1 MAGGFSSTEFW
12 NVHRFIAL
20 IITAG
25 ALVPSTRALDAQ
37 LPPFIEMRV
46 PKAPT
51 VATGENGQF
60 LTYEVHITNFMAQPF
75 TLKKLDAMAAS
86 DKRVVMSFG
95 DSALMRAIARPGA
108 PTTTGADKLKIAPG
122 MRAVAFLW
130 VPIAAGSTAPAQLV
144 HRVSI
149 EQGTGD
155 SVRTNELEGVPIP
168 VATNAVVIGP
178 PLRGGVWLAA
188 NGPADASG
196 HRRAL
201 IPIAGVPAIAQRFAI
216 DWVKVADDDK
226 TFKGDQ
232 LKNESYYAEG
242 VDALAVANG
251 TVVAVKDSIPENV
264 PGINSRAVPI
274 TLETVGGNHVIIDIG
289 GGNYAFYAH
298 LKPGSIRVKKG
309 DRVSRGQVVGLVGN
323 TGNSTE
329 PHLHFHISDGNS
341 PLGSEGVPYRFESFE
356 VVGHCKMFTAA
367 CERSAPV
374 TRKGEVPLANQL
386 VRFP

>member
-1 MAGGFSSTEFW
+1 
-12 NVHRFIAL
+12 
-20 IITAG
+20 
-25 ALVPSTRALDAQ
+25 
-37 LPPFIEMRV
+37 MRV

-51 VATGENGQF
+51 VATGENGSF
-60 LTYEVHITNFMAQPF
+60 LAYEVHITNFMGQPF
-75 TLKKLDAMAAS
+75 TLKKLDVMAAT
-86 DKRVVMSFG
+86 DKRVLMSFG
-95 DSALMRAIARPGA
+95 DSALMRAIARPGT
-108 PTTTGADKLKIAPG
+108 PTTVGADKLKIAPG
-122 MRAVAFLW
+122 TRAVAFLW
-130 VPIAAGSTAPAQLV
+130 VPMAAGSTAPAQLV
-144 HRVSI
+144 HRLSI

-155 SVRTNELEGVPIP
+155 SVRTNELDGVPIP

-178 PLRGGVWLAA
+178 PLRGGTWLAA

-216 DWVKVADDDK
+216 DWVKVGDDNR
-226 TFKGDQ
+226 TFTGDQ
-232 LKNESYYAEG
+232 LENESYHAEG
-242 VDALAVANG
+242 LDALAVANG

-309 DRVSRGQVVGLVGN
+309 DRVTRGQVVGLVGN

-341 PLGSEGVPYRFESFE
+341 PLGSEGLPYRVDFEI
-356 VVGHCKMFTAA
+356 VGHCKTFNMG

-374 TRKGEVPLANQL
+374 ARKGEMPVANQL
-386 VRFP
+386 IRFP